1 MSYRNNILDRLQQF
15 RGQSVNTNTADPMTS
30 AAPDQTRSIQVKT
43 EQFAEAM
50 TAAHGEVIKTTSA
63 GWQRHLFQHLQDNA
77 ITNLMVAA
85 RGHYS
90 DLLEVSKKEPNGP
103 GTGLYEQKTG
113 PSDLETERVD
123 LETEPFDL
131 EIVPYDQKI
140 EALKETLFHHTQA
153 GLSGA
158 FAGIAETGTL
168 LVATGPEEPRALSLV
183 PPVNYVVL
191 EAKTLFWDQ
200 REAFTAI
207 EKKLP
212 LPTNLL
218 LISGPS
224 KTADIQQTLAYGA
237 HGPKRLVVLLIED

>member
-15 RGQSVNTNTADPMTS
+15 RGQFRNPNEATNLAYSATTTAAGQGQSTQFKS
-30 AAPDQTRSIQVKT
+30 DQFV
-43 EQFAEAM
+43 EAM

-63 GWQRHLFQHLQDNA
+63 LWQQDLFQHLQNNA
-77 ITNLMVAA
+77 ITNLMVATQG
-85 RGHYS
+85 RYG
-90 DLLEVSKKEPNGP
+90 DLLEVSDCPAE
-103 GTGLYEQKTG
+103 L
-113 PSDLETERVD
+113 
-123 LETEPFDL
+123 
-131 EIVPYDQKI
+131 VPYDQKI
-140 EALKETLFHHTQA
+140 EALKDTLFHHTQA

-168 LVATGPEEPRALSLV
+168 LVSTGPGEPRTLSLV

-191 EAKTLFWDQ
+191 EAATLFWDQ
-200 REAFTAI
+200 REAFSTL
-207 EKKLP
+207 EKELP

-237 HGPKRLVVLLIED
+237 HGPKRLIVLLIED